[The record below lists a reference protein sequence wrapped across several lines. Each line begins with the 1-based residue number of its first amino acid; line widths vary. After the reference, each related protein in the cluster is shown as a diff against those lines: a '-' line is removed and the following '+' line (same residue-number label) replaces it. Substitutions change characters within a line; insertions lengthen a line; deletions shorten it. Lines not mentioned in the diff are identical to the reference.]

1 MDISKKELGE
11 LIIKADAAGN
21 ADDVKTLLK
30 AYNVKTQE
38 KKNAL
43 LNVARKPPRR
53 GRKHG
58 QVRART
64 VFNGRMVLGKDP

>member
-30 AYNVKTQE
+30 AYDVKTQE
-38 KKNAL
+38 RKNAL

-53 GRKHG
+53 GRKTG
-58 QVRART
+58 EQSAKRD
-64 VFNGRMVLGKDP
+64 K